1 MPKYELYKPRRGYN
15 SKTTYDQSKQ
25 ITRLENKIN
34 EYNNINSD
42 IDVSKIKQ

>member
-34 EYNNINSD
+34 ELRRILHRYLG
-42 IDVSKIKQ
+42 